1 VHWWRPR
8 VRQEHADLME
18 TLGQWRQARERW
30 YDLKREEFQRETALT
45 LALMREQRR
54 RLQGLG
60 VQIGQA
66 A

>member
-1 VHWWRPR
+1 
-8 VRQEHADLME
+8 M
-18 TLGQWRQARERW
+18 QWRQARERW
-30 YDLKREEFQRETALT
+30 YDGKREEFQRQTALT

-60 VQIGQA
+60 IQIGQA